1 MTFYLKEH
9 EDGYLEFYTN
19 DPFDAEEYGILHTAT
34 EVKPVYGW
42 NGKLYKTEADIPPKS
57 PERLQEEIKGQIAEL
72 EAQQTPRRLREA
84 ALGDLTAIE
93 KLQDI
98 ENEIELL
105 RQDLNAI
112 QED

>member
-34 EVKPVYGW
+34 EVEPVRGW
-42 NGKLYKTEADIPPKS
+42 DGKLYKTEVDIPPKS
-57 PERLQEEIKGQIAEL
+57 EERLKEEIKGQIAEL

-84 ALGDLTAIE
+84 ALGDVDSIAF
-93 KLQDI
+93 LQDI
-98 ENEIELL
+98 EDEIEEL
-105 RQDLNAI
+105 RGQL
-112 QED
+112 